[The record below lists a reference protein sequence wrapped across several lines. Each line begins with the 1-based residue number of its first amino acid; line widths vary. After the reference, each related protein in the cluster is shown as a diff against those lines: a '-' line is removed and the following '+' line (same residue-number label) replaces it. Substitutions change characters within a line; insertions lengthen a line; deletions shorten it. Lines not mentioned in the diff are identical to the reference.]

1 MPLKEVLPDGK
12 NAIFVCSIC
21 NRDFHAEYA
30 AVSDSF
36 PVEVLHQIYDSMPCP
51 ECERKIRFAKVE
63 EQKQIREAEL
73 AQSLSVRMKKAGFA
87 ELFQN
92 IETPFIR
99 SAAEWIYR
107 NRFDNLLISGETGT
121 GKTSGAA
128 FVLRY
133 MMRSATPFVMYRT
146 WQQLHAELLAAKKS
160 DSDSEM
166 RFLQRIDHLDYL
178 VIDELVARRGV
189 AKLSPTGQDLLFNI
203 VDGAYSGSRNTR
215 VWILGNFYKG
225 SIDQILDDPLP
236 VRRRLQESFKLAVFR
251 PDKTINT
258 DLTIFEKSETES
270 EEK

>member
-1 MPLKEVLPDGK
+1 MPLKEVLPDG
-12 NAIFVCSIC
+12 NHAIFIC
-21 NRDFHAEYA
+21 AICKREFQAEYA

-36 PVEVLHQIYDSMPCP
+36 PVEVLHLIYDSMPCP
-51 ECERKIRFAKVE
+51 ECERKIRFTKVE
-63 EQKQIREAEL
+63 EKKQIRQIEL
-73 AQSLSVRMKKAGFA
+73 KQSLSDRMKKAGFA
-87 ELFQN
+87 TLFQN
-92 IETPFIR
+92 IETPFVR

-107 NRFDNLLISGETGT
+107 NRFDHLLISGETGT

-133 MMRSATPFVMYRT
+133 VMQTATPFVMYRT

-166 RFLQRIDHLDYL
+166 RFLQRLDNLDYL
-178 VIDELVARRGV
+178 VVDELVARRGV

-203 VDGAYSGSRNTR
+203 IDGAYSGFRNTR
-215 VWILGNFYKG
+215 VWILGNFYQG
-225 SIDQILDDPLP
+225 SIDQMLDDPLP

-258 DLTIFEKSETES
+258 DLTIFDKTETES